1 MARKKKSAQ
10 IQSGAPVPSSNAE
23 WHEHIRSLGLASAD
37 EYREWCRRHGFKF
50 NRRKSWREER
60 EERRVAEQE
69 RTQTAGL
76 EHVRELGLET
86 VEEYQAWCRR
96 HGFRDSLEKKER
108 QRQKEIQ
115 LARSLQ
121 KEISPEPK
129 KKRGPRIA
137 VTMEHIRSLGLESV
151 EEYRTW
157 CLENELGDGLDKK
170 SELLSKERALAA
182 LTLAKRQMG
191 RSRKLIE
198 QIGAGK
204 VSEDQ
209 LKTILLRKIHAGF
222 AGLGEEGREALLR
235 LLLHVEMRSDL
246 LSTDPG
252 SARWGRRPGNSLVEG
267 LIALARYHRD
277 WLQPVQTW
285 QATSRSQQVQFG
297 ELARH
302 LLARYEVP
310 VFMDSVWFREE
321 DVEARRQQDWFR
333 HIGSGGNIR
342 TADVPL
348 KMSKKMAHHFLQAPE
363 HYTVEEALRWGQVL
377 GQGGSRGLAAAIDNT
392 RLGRSFEEEAF
403 WSSVVAFLVRHPE
416 LDEER
421 IGPIINYIYCQKYE
435 PRELEGGEK
444 GDPPEPHFSMKSR
457 SLPKLLTQVE
467 RWEKM
472 WVREEHLQPEDTG
485 YKKRVKFAPFYHEEE
500 DESTGRTLQWII
512 QELSTAR
519 SLSSEGR
526 EMNHCVATYA
536 SKLGKLSIW
545 SLQVREGTWNQR
557 VLTIAIDPEECVV
570 TEVRGRFNSNPAKE
584 FDEREQIGN
593 GAPRPRGRLNSKDR
607 YFMRRSYQIL
617 QIWLE
622 REGIGYSQLG
632 A

>member
-1 MARKKKSAQ
+1 MSRKKKTAR

-23 WHEHIRSLGLASAD
+23 WHEHIRSLGLTSAD

-69 RTQTAGL
+69 RTQSTAL

-86 VEEYQAWCRR
+86 LEEYQAWCRQ
-96 HGFRDSLEKKER
+96 HGFRDSLEKKDR

-115 LARSLQ
+115 LARKLQ
-121 KEISPEPK
+121 ADTVPEST
-129 KKRGPRIA
+129 KKRTVRIA

-157 CLENELGDGLDKK
+157 CLENEFEDGLDKK
-170 SELLSKERALAA
+170 TELLSKERALAA

-191 RSRKLIE
+191 RSRKIIE

-204 VSEDQ
+204 VAEDQ

-222 AGLGEEGREALLR
+222 ACLDEEGREALLR
-235 LLLHVEMRSDL
+235 LLLHVEASSGL
-246 LSTDPG
+246 LSADPG
-252 SARWGRRPGNSLVEG
+252 SARWGRRPGNSLIEG
-267 LIALARYHRD
+267 LIALARHHRD
-277 WLQPVQTW
+277 WLQPVETW
-285 QATSRSQQVQFG
+285 QAASRSLQVQFG

-310 VFMDSVWFREE
+310 AFMDPVWFREGNA
-321 DVEARRQQDWFR
+321 EARRQQDWFK
-333 HIGSGGNIR
+333 HIGGGGNIR

-363 HYTVEEALRWGQVL
+363 HYTVEEALRWGQVM
-377 GQGGSRGLAAAIDNT
+377 GQGGRRELAAAIDNT

-403 WSSVVAFLVRHPE
+403 WSSVVSFLVRYPE
-416 LDEER
+416 LDDER
-421 IGPIINYIYCQKYE
+421 VGPIVNYIHCQKYE
-435 PRELEGGEK
+435 PRELEGGET
-444 GDPPEPHFSMKSR
+444 GEPPESHFSMKSR
-457 SLPKLLTQVE
+457 SLPKLLRQVE

-472 WVREEHLQPEDTG
+472 WVREEHLGPEDTG
-485 YKKRVKFAPFYHEEE
+485 YKKRAKFAPFYHEEE
-500 DESTGRTLQWII
+500 DERTGRTLQWSI

-584 FDEREQIGN
+584 FDEREQVGN